1 MLTRISKIAPRLLQR
16 LLNNSSYPSVELVY
30 ESIPHW
36 PLGLSESQSPKL
48 LRISVLDSSFNP
60 PTLAHLG
67 LANTHLPLEWAKD
80 VSPGSQESVDY
91 DAHLLLLSVKNADKT
106 LKPTD
111 ASYLQRLEMMSLLT
125 KRMSSTNVAIAI
137 TNQATFVCKS
147 KVLLAFLNQ
156 KILSF
161 RTQPSPTI
169 ELTFLVGL
177 DTLERIFSPRY
188 YPSETEMKAALQ
200 KFLSSAPEG
209 DNSRILAGQRIFIP
223 TASQSVEETSTLV
236 KHYLDSG
243 RIAIVDNGEELSAL
257 SSTAVRSAVARDGL
271 TTGDK
276 ARLLWHDCITTE
288 IAKYIV
294 EEQLYATHWWQKLA
308 LDQIISMPMEYGI
321 SGRSLPRF
329 CSRILSTFPW
339 STILEFMICKYN
351 QGPFVMTLDCTL
363 LHRTSTSIFFSLFPE
378 SESVHTLAYR
388 TLSFSLSVVKVSYLP
403 RAAILPTDTLL
414 RFMHQMFFL
423 AKSSMIKFRCQKVD
437 RIQIFFSTW

>member
-294 EEQLYATHWWQKLA
+294 EEQLYATH
-308 LDQIISMPMEYGI
+308 
-321 SGRSLPRF
+321 
-329 CSRILSTFPW
+329 
-339 STILEFMICKYN
+339 
-351 QGPFVMTLDCTL
+351 
-363 LHRTSTSIFFSLFPE
+363 
-378 SESVHTLAYR
+378 
-388 TLSFSLSVVKVSYLP
+388 
-403 RAAILPTDTLL
+403 
-414 RFMHQMFFL
+414 
-423 AKSSMIKFRCQKVD
+423 
-437 RIQIFFSTW
+437 